1 MCVAAFSVAQ
11 NMCRSYLMYCMSKYI
26 SGCIF
31 HILSGCIFQIS
42 ETHTKISFVRHVL
55 QKHLHTDLIIFS
67 LKKKKKQMHI
77 VCSLF
82 FLTSVIL
89 KLCLH
94 TKCNKIWGKIYGD
107 WLVLNAF
114 LFWGKLFLITMAFHV
129 LLSHVS
135 CSGGCSQALHLPV
148 ICSYFCM

>member
-1 MCVAAFSVAQ
+1 MQPFQLHKICAGPTSRIVCPSTFLVVFFISVKRIQ
-11 NMCRSYLMYCMSKYI
+11 KYLLLGMFYKNI
-26 SGCIF
+26 CIL
-31 HILSGCIFQIS
+31 ILLYS
-42 ETHTKISFVRHVL
+42 
-55 QKHLHTDLIIFS
+55 HL
-67 LKKKKKQMHI
+67 KKKKQMHI

-107 WLVLNAF
+107 WLVLNGF
-114 LFWGKLFLITMAFHV
+114 LFWGKLFLITMAFHI

>member
-1 MCVAAFSVAQ
+1 MQPFQLHKICAGPTSRIVCPSTFLVVFFISVKRIQ
-11 NMCRSYLMYCMSKYI
+11 KYLLLGMFYKNI
-26 SGCIF
+26 CIL
-31 HILSGCIFQIS
+31 ILLYS
-42 ETHTKISFVRHVL
+42 
-55 QKHLHTDLIIFS
+55 HL
-67 LKKKKKQMHI
+67 KKKKQMHI

>member
-1 MCVAAFSVAQ
+1 MLQPFQLHKICAGPTSCIVCPSTFLAVFFI
-11 NMCRSYLMYCMSKYI
+11 SYLVVYFRSVKRIQKYLLLGMFYKNI
-26 SGCIF
+26 CIL
-31 HILSGCIFQIS
+31 ILLYS
-42 ETHTKISFVRHVL
+42 
-55 QKHLHTDLIIFS
+55 HL
-67 LKKKKKQMHI
+67 KKKKQMHI

-114 LFWGKLFLITMAFHV
+114 LFWGKLFLITMAFHI

>member
-1 MCVAAFSVAQ
+1 MLQPFQLHKICAGPTSCIVCPSTFLAVFFI
-11 NMCRSYLMYCMSKYI
+11 SYLVVYFRSVKRIQKYLLLGMFYKNI
-26 SGCIF
+26 CIL
-31 HILSGCIFQIS
+31 ILLYS
-42 ETHTKISFVRHVL
+42 H
-55 QKHLHTDLIIFS
+55 

-114 LFWGKLFLITMAFHV
+114 LFWGKLFLITMAFHI